1 LIMAEID
8 LANRRFS
15 FRRRPVPVPGDL
27 RIGWRVAL
35 IIVMLGSSRA
45 NRASLAKLHIIN
57 DAIRSSQQD
66 RLKIILSGPHAAVP
80 WNLRVE
86 PAFARAVDFVVGEKL
101 AIWTKATGRAA
112 LQLTKTGVDAAA
124 AVMGIEDALVE
135 ERAAVAE
142 LAKLITEAT
151 VAGLLGEK
159 GRA

>member
-1 LIMAEID
+1 MTEID

-27 RIGWRVAL
+27 RLAWRVAL

-57 DAIRSSQQD
+57 DAIRSGQQE
-66 RLKIILSGPHAAVP
+66 RLKTILSGIHTAVP
-80 WNLRVE
+80 WNLRIE

-101 AIWTKATGRAA
+101 AIWTKAGGRAA
-112 LQLTKTGVDAAA
+112 LQLTKTGVDAAV
-124 AVMGIEDALVE
+124 AVMGLEDALIE

-142 LAKLITEAT
+142 LAKQITETGVGA
-151 VAGLLGEK
+151 LLGEK
-159 GRA
+159 VRA

>member
-1 LIMAEID
+1 MTEID

-27 RIGWRVAL
+27 RIAWRVAL
-35 IIVMLGSSRA
+35 IIAMLGSSRA
-45 NRASLAKLHIIN
+45 HRASLAKLHIIN
-57 DAIRSSQQD
+57 DAIRSGQED
-66 RLKIILSGPHAAVP
+66 RLKSILSGTHAAVP

-124 AVMGIEDALVE
+124 AVLGVEDALVE
-135 ERAAVAE
+135 ERVAVTE
-142 LAKLITEAT
+142 LAKLLPEAR
-151 VAGLLGEK
+151 VGALLGEK
-159 GRA
+159 VRA